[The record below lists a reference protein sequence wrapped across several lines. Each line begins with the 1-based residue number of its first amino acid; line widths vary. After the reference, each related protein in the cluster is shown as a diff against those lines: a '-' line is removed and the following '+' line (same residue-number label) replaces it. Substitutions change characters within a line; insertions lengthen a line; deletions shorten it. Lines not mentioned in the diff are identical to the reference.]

1 MLNTS
6 DILIGSKVNNL
17 VYREKIREI
26 YNKYKN
32 SVLPMILKAGV
43 VGMVIGLFIGVYE
56 FIANKR
62 NWDLGGSYSSSEV
75 HYNQHYRNESI
86 DIDEYQ
92 QEHSSWKKEQY
103 MDAS

>member
-1 MLNTS
+1 MPTA
-6 DILIGSKVNNL
+6 
-17 VYREKIREI
+17 
-26 YNKYKN
+26 N